1 MFRRNVLPASSE
13 AKIKRNK
20 QAVKWN
26 NDMLKTIIFF
36 MRVAVRTSDLTR
48 MESGIIC
55 KTKLTEF
62 KKIVFRNNNFCQVGV
77 IAEFS
82 KAFVFQSFPTDGD
95 NRKLTELVIS
105 NLPKE
110 SL

>member
-13 AKIKRNK
+13 EKIKRNK

-26 NDMLKTIIFF
+26 NDTLKTTIFL

-55 KTKLTEF
+55 NTELTEF
-62 KKIVFRNNNFCQVGV
+62 KKIVCEITISVKWESVQNFLKLSY
-77 IAEFS
+77 FS
-82 KAFVFQSFPTDGD
+82 HFQQKMIKG
-95 NRKLTELVIS
+95 N
-105 NLPKE
+105 
-110 SL
+110 